1 MSNGDFDFLP
11 VFYNKID
18 GIYNKLF
25 KNVLVKNLR
34 FAP

>member
-1 MSNGDFDFLP
+1 MCNGDFDLP
-11 VFYNKID
+11 PFFYNKID